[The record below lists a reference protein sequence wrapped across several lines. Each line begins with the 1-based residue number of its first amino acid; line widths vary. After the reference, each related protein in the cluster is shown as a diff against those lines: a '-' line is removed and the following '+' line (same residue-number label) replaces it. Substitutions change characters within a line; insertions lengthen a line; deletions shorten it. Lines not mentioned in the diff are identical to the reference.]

1 MHLFSER
8 VRVVSYV
15 QIGLAQNN
23 GTHVFE
29 LVSPLAF
36 GLR

>member
-1 MHLFSER
+1 MQLSSER
-8 VRVVSYV
+8 VRVISYV

-23 GTHVFE
+23 GTHLFE
-29 LVSPLAF
+29 LVLPLAF